1 MEDFNLF
8 LLDTFTIV
16 ACNIII
22 IALIWAW
29 IYIVRTDDLEIK
41 NRRKWIG
48 QLPSI
53 ISTLGVLGTFAGITR
68 GLISFDTDHLDTS
81 IPVLLSGLKTAFFT
95 SLLGMFGSMVLNR
108 VVSHKFDNE
117 NKISDSEKAAKLIV
131 DALNNNHN
139 ALSTILKNNNDSII
153 KAIEE
158 HSIIKA
164 IRQDVEQMKDDLEE
178 IKGHIEEIKGIS
190 SEMAKNTDNTRTIVN
205 TMSGDVDAI
214 KKIEGGNTDELSRLK
229 AVFVTATAS
238 ISTIDN
244 NIEEINK
251 KISALNDT
259 TTTIGQNVEE
269 ILENCEEDI

>member
-1 MEDFNLF
+1 MIDIEILR
-8 LLDTFTIV
+8 LDTFTLV
-16 ACNIII
+16 ACSIII
-22 IALIWAW
+22 IAFIWAW
-29 IYIVRTDDLEIK
+29 IYIVRTDDLEIN

-117 NKISDSEKAAKLIV
+117 NKLSDSEKAAKLII

-139 ALSTILKNNNDSII
+139 ALSTILKNHNDSII

-238 ISTIDN
+238 ISAIDN

-269 ILENCEEDI
+269 ILENSEEDS

>member
-1 MEDFNLF
+1 MIDIEILR
-8 LLDTFTIV
+8 LDTFTIV
-16 ACNIII
+16 ACSIII
-22 IALIWAW
+22 IAFIWAW
-29 IYIVRTDDLEIK
+29 IYIVRTDDLEIN

-238 ISTIDN
+238 ISAIDN

-251 KISALNDT
+251 KMSALNDT

-269 ILENCEEDI
+269 ILENSEEDS

>member
-1 MEDFNLF
+1 MIDIEILR
-8 LLDTFTIV
+8 LDTFTIV
-16 ACNIII
+16 ACSIII
-22 IALIWAW
+22 IAFIWAW
-29 IYIVRTDDLEIK
+29 IYIVRTDDLEIN

-244 NIEEINK
+244 NI
-251 KISALNDT
+251 
-259 TTTIGQNVEE
+259 
-269 ILENCEEDI
+269 